1 MSLSSSLINSLLGYG
16 IGSGPKAL
24 KRRKKEKKKLRITNY
39 FSQVRNPMKLSI
51 LIGCPTILE
60 YGPRRLKPLRKRLK
74 PLRKKPKPLGKRLKP
89 LGKRPKPLRKRLKP
103 LRKRLKPLRKKPKP
117 LGKRLKPL
125 GKRPKPLGKRLKS
138 SENAKIQT
146 NKREYIEDITR
157 WREDMD
163 FKTIFYE

>member
-60 YGPRRLKPLRKRLK
+60 YGPRRI
-74 PLRKKPKPLGKRLKP
+74 
-89 LGKRPKPLRKRLKP
+89 KPLRKRLKP

>member
-60 YGPRRLKPLRKRLK
+60 YGPRRLKL
-74 PLRKKPKPLGKRLKP
+74 
-89 LGKRPKPLRKRLKP
+89 

>member
-89 LGKRPKPLRKRLKP
+89 LGKRPKPL
-103 LRKRLKPLRKKPKP
+103 
-117 LGKRLKPL
+117 
-125 GKRPKPLGKRLKS
+125 GKRLKS